1 MAASARPRPRPY
13 GLRLVRT
20 AANCL
25 YKPNAVRR
33 GVRPKQTPRPLD
45 RARGLTAFGL
55 YGRGSWGRC
64 AGGRG
69 IAYTFGMTA
78 SGYVTD
84 VAYVPGFYP
93 QMAPVTLR
101 HVAALNGVCPPAT
114 GTAFRYLELGCGLGR
129 SFTTLAAANPQGEF
143 IGVDIN
149 PDHTA
154 AAARDISA
162 GGLANARVITGDFA
176 SLPADLGEFDF
187 IALHGVFSWV
197 GPEVREQILE
207 VARRHLAAGGLLLVS
222 YNAMPGWAHLQPIRG
237 ILRQYAA
244 LRQGDSTQRVR
255 DALAY
260 LVFLRDRQ
268 AKYFLDNPRASAYL
282 DALVTQDLRYLV
294 HEYLNE
300 HWTSFYFAE
309 VAEMFGSAGLTFVGS
324 QPVHTNFWDLC
335 VRPEFQEL
343 FRTTRDR
350 LVTEAHKDFCA
361 NTAFRWDIY
370 AKSPRPLGGLEGRLA
385 AIDDLEFR
393 VARPGT
399 VLPFQSNLGVVTSTV
414 DGPLYQGLLDALA
427 AGSLPLSKIVAD
439 PRFAATPPADLARAV
454 DAGVALGL
462 LDVSAGHVPAPSEA
476 DDGAVTIPSSFN
488 RTVVEAD
495 ALGGRAVALA
505 CERTGTGHVIG
516 DLDAALLHETVAGG
530 RSGLADRL
538 AARLAASGRALQRDG
553 KRVDDPVEQRTLVD
567 TACEAFLKTTLPR
580 LADLGAIA
588 GSGPA

>member
-1 MAASARPRPRPY
+1 MSA
-13 GLRLVRT
+13 
-20 AANCL
+20 
-25 YKPNAVRR
+25 PNSA
-33 GVRPKQTPRPLD
+33 
-45 RARGLTAFGL
+45 
-55 YGRGSWGRC
+55 
-64 AGGRG
+64 
-69 IAYTFGMTA
+69 
-78 SGYVTD
+78 GYVTD

-93 QMAPVTLR
+93 HLAPKALR
-101 HVAALNGVCPPAT
+101 HVAILNRIKPPAVAD
-114 GTAFRYLELGCGLGR
+114 GFKYLELGCGLGR
-129 SFTTLAAANPQGEF
+129 TLTTLAAANPQGSF
-143 IGVDIN
+143 VGVDLN
-149 PDHTA
+149 PQHTA
-154 AAARDISA
+154 QIARDIEV
-162 GGLANARVITGDFA
+162 GGLSNARIVTSDF
-176 SLPADLGEFDF
+176 SQLPDDLRDFDF
-187 IALHGVFSWV
+187 ITLHGVWSWV
-197 GPEVREQILE
+197 APDVRTDILRIASE
-207 VARRHLAAGGLLLVS
+207 RLAPGGLLLLS

-567 TACEAFLKTTLPR
+567 AACEAFLKTTLPR